1 MRPRRFVRSL
11 AVLSACLAA
20 LQVRAADD
28 PTRRGFDADPT
39 RPALSLDGNFA
50 VETAELARARTRGLA
65 LLGDYARGLL
75 SLQLGGERE
84 PLLRSRLTGHLLAGY
99 AFSRAEVGLDV
110 AVVAAQRSDFSL
122 LVDQGVTGPLVDP
135 VARTALGDLR
145 LFGKVG
151 LLSQARAPVAVAA
164 LLDVRLPTGDRE
176 AFTGD
181 GLSAVPGVVVTR
193 AMGRLRIDLQ
203 LGYWVRDQGQ
213 YAQLVVHDGFTGGLA
228 AAWTAGGFGP
238 VERTR
243 LMAEVLGGVPRG
255 LGDGGDRYRAPLSGR
270 GGVRL
275 FLPRGWAVEAGG
287 GAGLGEAGWGRE
299 AWRVFGG
306 VRWVGERREV
316 RVEPPPPRPPS
327 PPSPAS
333 QSNDRDGDGVPNE
346 PDACPDTPG
355 PEDMDG
361 CPDRDGDFIPDPED
375 RCPDEPGPAQND
387 GCPVKGPVVELE
399 TERLSLRDSIHFDTA
414 RDTIKPQSNPVLDAI
429 ATLLRDHPELRR
441 VRIEGHTDN
450 RGSRTYNIDLSQRR
464 ARSVVRALVQRGID
478 PRRLVSEGYGFDR
491 PVATNAT
498 ALGRAKNRRVE
509 FTILEEK

>member
-1 MRPRRFVRSL
+1 MRPRRYVRP
-11 AVLSACLAA
+11 LAA
-20 LQVRAADD
+20 LTACLTALQVHAADD

-50 VETAELARARTRGLA
+50 VETAEVARAGTRGGA
-65 LLGDYARGLL
+65 LLADYAAGLL

-84 PLLRSRLTGHLLAGY
+84 PLLRSRLTGHLLAQY
-99 AFSRAEVGLDV
+99 SFSRAELGLDV
-110 AVVAAQRSDFSL
+110 PVVALQRSDFSL
-122 LVDQGVTGPLVDP
+122 LEDQGVTGPLVDP

-145 LFGKVG
+145 AFGKVR
-151 LLSQARAPVAVAA
+151 LLSQARAPLALAA
-164 LLDVRLPTGDRE
+164 LLDVRLPTGDRD
-176 AFTGD
+176 AFAGD
-181 GLSAVPGVVVTR
+181 GLSAVPGVVLTR
-193 AMGRLRIDLQ
+193 AAGRLRLDLQ
-203 LGYWVRDQGQ
+203 LGYWVRGQGQ

-228 AAWTAGGFGP
+228 AAWTGGGFGP
-238 VERTR
+238 VQRTR
-243 LMAEVLGGVPRG
+243 LMAELLGGVPRG
-255 LGDGGDRYRAPLSGR
+255 LGDGGDRYRAPLSAR

-287 GAGLGEAGWGRE
+287 GAGLGEPGWGRE
-299 AWRVFGG
+299 AWRVYGG
-306 VRWVGERREV
+306 VRWVGERREAGSEPA
-316 RVEPPPPRPPS
+316 RPPPPPP
-327 PPSPAS
+327 PAR
-333 QSNDRDGDGVPNE
+333 QSTDRDGDGVPNE

-375 RCPDEPGPAQND
+375 KCPDEPGPAQND

-414 RDTIKPQSNPVLDAI
+414 RDTIKPQSNKVLDAI

-441 VRIEGHTDN
+441 VRVEGHTDN

-478 PRRLVSEGYGFDR
+478 AGRLVFEGYGFDR

-509 FTILEEK
+509 FTIMEEK